1 VEWRRAPVLLLAIS
15 AVFIGSAHLSAAASR
30 LPVQLVVDEW
40 LVKDGLPPGGI
51 RSIVQTP
58 DGYLWLASSGG
69 LVRFDGVRFSP
80 SPELQKALGSDMVVA
95 SALLLSRDGAL
106 WVAGQGFLARLK
118 DGQCSIF
125 KGEIVISC
133 LEESA
138 DGSIWIGLN
147 WAGLRRFKDG
157 RFINYPS
164 VTGLIRAI
172 HEDRQGNVW
181 LGGIWDGL
189 YRLNQN
195 GLAGYTT
202 RDGLHDPHI
211 NAILEDHSG
220 NLWVATRRG
229 LNRFTN
235 GKFVAVG
242 IRESVSSLWE
252 DRKGDLWVGKS
263 PGSISR
269 VGAGGIETVPEM
281 DRSDND
287 INCLYEDREGSIW
300 VGTNDGLSR
309 LRKSRFR
316 LFTTREGLAHN
327 KAAGIIEGQDG
338 TVWVFSDGGGLSA
351 IRDGKIR
358 VFTSSDGLA
367 SNFGGSLFESRDGS
381 IWAGTANGLSRVR
394 NGRIKSFSTG
404 LLAHRYVSAIFE
416 DDESLVIAI
425 PTLGLFRFSE
435 GRLRPYL
442 PDQIG
447 DSPFIYQAYRARDG
461 TIWLATGAGLISI
474 RGQQCIFLTHED
486 GLLDNNVQSVGEDL
500 DGTLWLA
507 SAKTGVACL
516 KDGRVWTLT
525 MKEGL
530 YDDRVARILPDQ
542 EGNLWMACPRGVFRV
557 AKRQIEAY
565 LNGRVAKIDSVAY
578 GTTDGMKS
586 SECSYG
592 AQPPGCRT
600 RDGLLWF
607 PTTRGVVAVDPG
619 ETNINFLPPPVA
631 IEQLVVD
638 DDELSPT
645 ENLELPP
652 GRRRIE
658 FHFTALSLLVPE
670 KVQFKYRLEG
680 FDQGWLSAGS
690 QRAAYYTNVPPGRY
704 RFRVIA
710 SNNDGIWNQAGASFT
725 LRLKPYFYQTPYFV
739 GFVLAV
745 LALAAGGVYRLRM
758 FELKK
763 RYQAV
768 LEERNRIARDMHDTF
783 AQNLGGVALQLD
795 SIKMQFNDIPPLLLK
810 KLDQTSQMIRYSLAE
825 AYRAVRDLRA
835 NILETRDLA
844 EALPEI
850 AEQTTAGTG
859 LTLDIRLTGTPRRL
873 PTTVE
878 DNVLRIFQEMM
889 ANSAKHA
896 RARKIRVELGFDT
909 TCLTLRVTDD
919 GCGFEAEKAL
929 SLGEGHYGLLGMQER
944 VERLGGRMW
953 LKSQPGAGT
962 EILVEVPVTS

>member
-1 VEWRRAPVLLLAIS
+1 M
-15 AVFIGSAHLSAAASR
+15 
-30 LPVQLVVDEW
+30 
-40 LVKDGLPPGGI
+40 KDGLPPGGI

-58 DGYLWLASSGG
+58 DGYLWLASAGG

-80 SPELQKALGSDMVVA
+80 SPELQKALGIEMVVA
-95 SALLLSRDGAL
+95 SALLLTRDGAL
-106 WVAGQGFLARLK
+106 WVAGNGFLCRLK
-118 DGQCSIF
+118 DGRCSVF

-157 RFINYPS
+157 RIIDYPS

-189 YRLNQN
+189 YRLNQK

-202 RDGLHDPHI
+202 REGLRDPHV
-211 NAILEDHSG
+211 NAILEDHQG

-229 LNRFTN
+229 LSRLNN
-235 GKFVAVG
+235 GKFVPVG
-242 IRESVSSLWE
+242 THESITSMWE
-252 DRKGDLWVGKS
+252 DRNGVLWVGKS

-269 VGAGGIETVPEM
+269 VVEGEIERVPEM
-281 DRSDND
+281 DRRDND
-287 INCLYEDREGSIW
+287 INCLYEDREGSLW

-309 LRKSRFR
+309 LRKSKFR
-316 LFTTREGLAHN
+316 LYTTREGLAHN
-327 KAAGIIEGQDG
+327 KAAGIIEAQDG

-351 IRDGKIR
+351 IKDGRIS
-358 VFTSSDGLA
+358 VFTSQDGLA
-367 SNFGGSLFESRDGS
+367 SNFGGSLFQSRDGS
-381 IWAGTANGLSRVR
+381 VWAGTANGLSRVR
-394 NGRIKSFSTG
+394 NGKITSFSTG

-416 DDESLVIAI
+416 DEVSLIIAI
-425 PTLGLFRFSE
+425 PTLGLFRFAE
-435 GRLRPYL
+435 GRLQPYL
-442 PDQIG
+442 ADQIG
-447 DSPFIYQAYRARDG
+447 ESPFIYQGYRAKDG
-461 TIWLATGAGLISI
+461 TIWLASGAGLISVK
-474 RGQQCIFLTHED
+474 GQQCIFLTHED

-507 SAKTGVACL
+507 TAKTGVACL
-516 KDGRVWTLT
+516 KDGRVWTLS
-525 MKEGL
+525 MREGL
-530 YDDRVARILPDQ
+530 YDDRVIRILPDQ
-542 EGNLWMACPRGVFRV
+542 QGNLWMACPRGVFRV
-557 AKRQIEAY
+557 TRKQIDDY
-565 LNGRVAKIDSVAY
+565 LGGRAVKIDSIAY
-578 GTTDGMKS
+578 GTADGMKS

-592 AQPPGCRT
+592 AQTPGCRT

-619 ETNINFLPPPVA
+619 ETNFNFLPPPVA

-638 DDELSPT
+638 DSELPPT
-645 ENLELPP
+645 DNLELPP

-658 FHFTALSLLVPE
+658 FHFTGLSLLVPE

-680 FDQGWLSAGS
+680 FDQGWFSAGDR
-690 QRAAYYTNVPPGRY
+690 RAAYYTNVPPGRY

-710 SNNDGIWNQAGASFT
+710 SNNDGVWNETGASFS

-739 GFVLAV
+739 GLVLAV
-745 LALAAGGVYRLRM
+745 LALGAGGVYRLRM

-795 SIKMQFNDIPPLLLK
+795 SVKMQFTDIPPLLLQ
-810 KLDQTSQMIRYSLAE
+810 KLDQTSQMIRYSLAD

-835 NILETRDLA
+835 HILETRGFA

-850 AEQTTAGTG
+850 AEQTTAGSE

-873 PTTVE
+873 PSIAE
-878 DNVLRIFQEMM
+878 DNLLRIFQEMM
-889 ANSAKHA
+889 ANAVKHA
-896 RARKIRVELGFDT
+896 RAQKISVELRFGPT
-909 TCLTLRVTDD
+909 SLALKVNDD
-919 GCGFEAEKAL
+919 GCGFEAEKAF

-944 VERLGGRMW
+944 VERLGGRMS
-953 LKSQPGAGT
+953 LKSQPGKGT
-962 EILVEVPVTS
+962 EILVEVPMAT